1 MTMRVIHA
9 GLSTTVQDFGR
20 YGFAHLGISP
30 CGAADAIS
38 FRLANLLVGNEEN
51 APAIEMTLQGATL
64 EFDRNT
70 VVAITGAMS
79 DCKIGSYRTPSYA
92 AVEVPAGGTLQCGN
106 TKDGARTYLAISG
119 GIDVP
124 RIMGSASTDLRG
136 RFGGYEGRPLKDGDR
151 LHSGRQIGTSRR
163 LRPGALDEL
172 PRNAFVRVTR
182 GPQHEW
188 FADDAIARLQISPY
202 RVSEQAD
209 RAGLRLYGAPL
220 PLRERRQ
227 LLTDG
232 IPLGAVQ
239 VPQDGQPIIL
249 FVDQQ
254 TTGGYPKIA
263 NVIAADMHR
272 IAQLRPRDEF
282 RFEEV
287 TFPEAIDALR
297 KQEEWLKEIWQS

>member
-1 MTMRVIHA
+1 
-9 GLSTTVQDFGR
+9 
-20 YGFAHLGISP
+20 
-30 CGAADAIS
+30 
-38 FRLANLLVGNEEN
+38 
-51 APAIEMTLQGATL
+51 MTLQAATL

-70 VVAITGAMS
+70 IVAITGAMC
-79 DCKIGSYRTPSYA
+79 DCKISNYRIPTYA
-92 AVEVPAGGTLQCGN
+92 AVEVPAGGTLHCGN
-106 TKDGARTYLAISG
+106 MRDGARTYLAISG

-136 RFGGYEGRPLKDGDR
+136 RFGGYEGRPLKNGDL
-151 LHSGRQIGTSRR
+151 LHLGKPIGAPRR
-163 LRPGALDEL
+163 LRPGALDE
-172 PRNAFVRVTR
+172 PQRNKSLRVTR
-182 GPQHEW
+182 GPQHDW
-188 FADDAIARLQISPY
+188 FSDEAIARLQTLSY

-209 RAGLRLYGAPL
+209 RAGLRLHGDPL
-220 PLRERRQ
+220 HLREPRQ

-263 NVIAADMHR
+263 NVIAADIHR
-272 IAQLRPRDEF
+272 TGQLRPRDEF

-287 TFPEAIDALR
+287 TFREAADALR
-297 KQEEWLKEIWQS
+297 KQEEWLKGVWQS